1 MQNFRALGLARF
13 RIPGLRAWGFV
24 PKTAPPLQIS
34 GYAPGSPKG
43 YALFVSSRP
52 APNSGQKIGL
62 LSLTENLFFALHLIL
77 GKNRTEFGWTQFLIL
92 IFVLLRFSEVPGP
105 PPPLFKILR
114 TLQPE
119 PK

>member
-1 MQNFRALGLARF
+1 MQNFGALGLRPQ
-13 RIPGLRAWGFV
+13 IPVPPGAGGFV

-77 GKNRTEFGWTQFLIL
+77 GKK
-92 IFVLLRFSEVPGP
+92 SD
-105 PPPLFKILR
+105 
-114 TLQPE
+114 
-119 PK
+119 